1 MSFGVKLPVTQDSG
15 DGFTSLVSFAE
26 TIKQNFKML
35 VLTDPGERVM
45 VPNYGVG
52 AKTYLFENYGTGV
65 EGKLKSKIMKQV
77 ALYLPVVSIND
88 IMIDL
93 SNIDSNNMNVTINYS
108 IPDLG
113 IQDLLQFTI

>member
-1 MSFGVKLPVTQDSG
+1 MSFGVKLPLTKDSG
-15 DGFTSLVSFAE
+15 DGFTTLNGFAE

-35 VLTDPGERVM
+35 ILTDPGERVM
-45 VPNYGVG
+45 IPNYGVG

-65 EGKLKSKIMKQV
+65 EGKLKNRIMKQV
-77 ALYLPVVSIND
+77 ALYLPVISIND
-88 IMIDL
+88 IIINFP
-93 SNIDSNNMNVTINYS
+93 NIDQNRMNVTINYS